1 MRGWEEREIKRKRGG
16 ASGEECGTSLSS
28 WWRGNRTLL
37 YYSSNKTIYTNRG
50 RCHQHSWWL
59 APLIFHLILYI
70 CFYDLPANR
79 NTQRESRSVMVDC
92 AISCGKESR
101 AGESERE
108 WEKEQRAT
116 AAMCTFD
123 PPNHKNHS
131 LIYVCLLVVFPA
143 RGPPAPVPPPATSA
157 PRDSHYLQF
166 WLFTCFPFYALTHKV
181 SVFSRN

>member
-1 MRGWEEREIKRKRGG
+1 MRGREERESKRDEGRE
-16 ASGEECGTSLSS
+16 SGTSLSS
-28 WWRGNRTLL
+28 WWRWRDNRTLL

-92 AISCGKESR
+92 AISS
-101 AGESERE
+101 AGAGCRETKRE
-108 WEKEQRAT
+108 WAISQPQNIPSFTSA
-116 AAMCTFD
+116 CWWF
-123 PPNHKNHS
+123 S
-131 LIYVCLLVVFPA
+131 LQGAPLLA
-143 RGPPAPVPPPATSA
+143 LTA

-181 SVFSRN
+181 SVVPRN